1 MSRVRWVTDRRFPVD
16 VEMKRNKRIWAK
28 RRGGGY
34 TLATSIY
41 HADVMIASSNWPV
54 SKALKLHVYGV
65 AKERAEIAASV
76 LRRNRDTGNSSI
88 DVKRGSVDTSV
99 FLRDPVNYD
108 ERGRQI
114 GGAAFAVEG
123 QTQALGTAFG
133 TQFVRR
139 LGGWKEMFGDN
150 APSGR

>member
-1 MSRVRWVTDRRFPVD
+1 MIRTRWVTDRRFPVD

-41 HADVMIASSNWPV
+41 HADVMIASSSWPV
-54 SKALKLHVYGV
+54 SKAIKRHVYGE
-65 AKERAEIAASV
+65 AKRRAEDAKRI
-76 LRRNRDTGNSSI
+76 LRRNRDTGNSRI

-114 GGAAFAVEG
+114 GGAAYAVEG

-139 LGGWKEMFGDN
+139 LGGWKEMFGE
-150 APSGR
+150 

>member
-1 MSRVRWVTDRRFPVD
+1 MRVKWVTDKMVPVD
-16 VEMKRNKRIWAK
+16 VEMKRNRRIWAK

-41 HADVMIASSNWPV
+41 HADVMIASSKWPV
-54 SKALKLHVYGV
+54 SKALKVHVYGV
-65 AKERAEIAASV
+65 AKERAEIAASI

-88 DVKRGSVDTSV
+88 DVRRGSVDTSV

-139 LGGWKEMFGDN
+139 LGGWKEMFGDIT
-150 APSGR
+150 PPVR

>member
-1 MSRVRWVTDRRFPVD
+1 MIRSRWVTDRRFPVD
-16 VEMKRNKRIWAK
+16 VEMKRNRRIWAK
-28 RRGGGY
+28 RRGGGF

-41 HADVMIASSNWPV
+41 HADVMIASSKWPV

-65 AKERAEIAASV
+65 AKARAEIAASM
-76 LRRNRDTGNSSI
+76 LRRNRDTGNSYI
-88 DVKRGSVDTSV
+88 DVRQGSVDTSV
-99 FLRDPVNYD
+99 FLRDPVNFD

-114 GGAAFAVEG
+114 GGAAHAVEG

-139 LGGWKEMFGDN
+139 LNGWKEMFGDQ
-150 APSGR
+150 AP